1 MNNSNNSAARKRPHP
16 DSNTDKFIP
25 AETFEGSRVGYVFR
39 QGDQGTGYYWDE
51 KQAAEPQEPVP
62 PRRKGVRIAEENN
75 ETRVIR
81 TADALLAEAE
91 AQTSIT
97 RVLDLAHPATLKA
110 SLMAWHKAV
119 QDNELQRAQ
128 YADDPTQYM
137 DSEVQLYEHCNAWK
151 AIAADPAAF
160 YPVLMTTT
168 TTNVD
173 LAADIL
179 GPLLQHVN
187 TDVSRT
193 AISLLLEWLDP
204 ALLVNTNTDDD
215 DGEEATVVTPVKHLA
230 ALVIEQGVLDL
241 VIANL
246 GRLAAEEGVDN
257 IAADDD
263 VGKGVMDILQLM
275 EHFIDMEATLQ
286 AVDGS
291 TLIMDGKT
299 TIALYM
305 TKQTTLLGWLF
316 GALEDERYEERV
328 LEILVLLAPLED
340 AYAGCPDWTKI
351 PPYTSVLMEDKDTP
365 APNELWDAIEILMQ
379 RVGKFRKTQPDAV
392 QIDSLE
398 NAALVVHSILTY
410 NSETHVAAFVEAQ
423 GIELVVRCLKE
434 RVHAA
439 GVSLKWLDVPGTDSP
454 VFRKACEHMVS
465 AGLLKYLL
473 PLWMGRAIPEQSN
486 TPKPT
491 KAWKHSLEQTV
502 IRLVY
507 ALTRHLRPDSPE
519 DALAR
524 LVAKFAG
531 DTTKLERLVHYL
543 MVYDQK
549 ARAAEYKFY
558 RSDVEDLVGDEE
570 AVALAALD
578 AKLAG
583 GGDLFHRLGAIAA
596 FLCVQSK
603 QCHTIILQ
611 QLQAKDAGMGL
622 VRAAVQEF
630 ATILEPEQRQ
640 QLESYLEVV

>member
-1 MNNSNNSAARKRPHP
+1 MNNNNARKRPRP
-16 DSNTDKFIP
+16 DNTSDAFIP
-25 AETFEGSRVGYVFR
+25 AETFQGSRSGYVFR
-39 QGDQGTGYYWDE
+39 QGDQGTGYYLDE
-51 KQAAEPQEPVP
+51 KQSKQQEVSP

-75 ETRVIR
+75 ETRVIT
-81 TADALLAEAE
+81 TADALLADAE
-91 AQTSIT
+91 AHTTMT

-110 SLMAWHKAV
+110 SLTAWHKAV
-119 QDNELQRAQ
+119 QENELQRAQ
-128 YADDPTQYM
+128 YVDDPTQYM

-160 YPVLMTTT
+160 YPILLTS
-168 TTNVD
+168 TTNLD

-179 GPLLQHVN
+179 GPLLQHAN

-204 ALLVNTNTDDD
+204 ALLVNTIADYDEE
-215 DGEEATVVTPVKHLA
+215 EEAIVTPVKELA
-230 ALVIEQGVLDL
+230 ALVMEQGLLDL
-241 VIANL
+241 VLANL
-246 GRLAAEEGVDN
+246 GRLAAEESLDETT
-257 IAADDD
+257 DDD

-275 EHFIDMEATLQ
+275 EHFIDMESTLQ
-286 AVDGS
+286 ASDGS
-291 TLIMDGKT
+291 TLVADGKT
-299 TIALYM
+299 TVALYLA
-305 TKQTTLLGWLF
+305 KQTTFLGWLF
-316 GALEDERYEERV
+316 STLDNESYEERV

-340 AYAGCPDWTKI
+340 AYKGCPNWTEI
-351 PPYTSVLMEDKDTP
+351 PPYTSVLMEDSDTP
-365 APNELWDAIEILMQ
+365 ASIEPLDAIEILLQ
-379 RVGKFRKTQPDAV
+379 RVGKFRKTQPDV
-392 QIDSLE
+392 TQIDSLE
-398 NAALVVHSILTY
+398 NAALVMHSILTY

-439 GVSLKWLDVPGTDSP
+439 GVALKWLDLPGTDSP
-454 VFRKACEHMVS
+454 VYRKACEHMVS
-465 AGLLKYLL
+465 AGLLKYILT
-473 PLWMGRAIPEQSN
+473 LWMGRALPAEAN
-486 TPKPT
+486 TAKPS

-507 ALTRHLRPDSPE
+507 ALTRHLTPDSPD

-531 DTTKLERLVHYL
+531 DAAKLERLVHYL
-543 MVYDQK
+543 ILYDQK
-549 ARAAEYKFY
+549 ARTAEYKFY
-558 RSDVEDLVGDEE
+558 RSDVEDLVGDDE
-570 AVALAALD
+570 AVALAALE

-630 ATILEPEQRQ
+630 ASILEPEQRR
-640 QLESYLEVV
+640 QLEGYVEAL